1 MGGMAVA
8 ATTVLRE
15 EETERNEPARGAH
28 GFINL

>member
-1 MGGMAVA
+1 MGGMAA

-15 EETERNEPARGAH
+15 EETERNEPTRGAR